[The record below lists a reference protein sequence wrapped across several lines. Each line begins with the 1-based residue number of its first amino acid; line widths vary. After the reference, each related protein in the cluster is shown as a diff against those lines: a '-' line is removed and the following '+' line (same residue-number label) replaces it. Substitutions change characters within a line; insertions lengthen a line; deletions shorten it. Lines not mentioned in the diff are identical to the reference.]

1 MFFCQSASVVSSTGE
16 AEAMPA
22 LEMQM
27 STPPNFQA
35 LSRKP
40 AITASSR
47 VTSTQ
52 ALATT
57 SALYFLLQLGLRCR
71 RVPRDRCRRARR
83 RRLHP

>member
-1 MFFCQSASVVSSTGE
+1 MFFCQVARLVSSTGE
-16 AEAMPA
+16 ADAMPA
-22 LEMQM
+22 LETQM

-40 AITASSR
+40 AATASSR

-57 SALYFLLQLGLRCR
+57 SEL
-71 RVPRDRCRRARR
+71 
-83 RRLHP
+83 